1 MEEKIKGIIQ
11 KVNMMDKTECDIEA
25 YYKSILEQ
33 VTTKEIEVVVEAISD
48 GKYGVQVA
56 YNGKLFWMISKAWD
70 TAREVLV
77 NVVTAINELK
87 LIWGDE
93 EYD

>member
-48 GKYGVQVA
+48 GNMVC
-56 YNGKLFWMISKAWD
+56 KLPTMGNYF
-70 TAREVLV
+70 
-77 NVVTAINELK
+77 
-87 LIWGDE
+87 G
-93 EYD
+93 